1 MKKFEIINNKWIKMI
16 YSGKEFSNIAL
27 VAIKID
33 DISKIDC
40 KSPSTSYG
48 HIHLYGHS
56 SDISVEFIYE
66 IEELNQFNEDL
77 GFFKKLLALE

>member
-1 MKKFEIINNKWIKMI
+1 MKKFEVINNKWIKMI

-27 VAIKID
+27 VALKID
-33 DISKIDC
+33 EISKIDC
-40 KSPSTSYG
+40 KCPETSYG

-66 IEELNQFNEDL
+66 IEELDQFNEDL
-77 GFFKKLLALE
+77 IFFKNLLLLN